1 MLFDNVLKWYY
12 NWNRCP
18 RFNNNQ
24 LKFWS
29 YGVNA
34 VSFISVNYYF
44 IGCIRW
50 WGRNS
55 SVVRLW
61 RSSMEGGEYSLFY
74 PASASWYVTFWIT
87 QLLYIYIYT
96 HTKFLLYP
104 WTSHCAILLVS
115 FKGKWNVVCSLVWQ
129 LFFIFL
135 LLFGASFDLQ
145 FCFFFS

>member
-1 MLFDNVLKWYY
+1 MHF
-12 NWNRCP
+12 
-18 RFNNNQ
+18 NNQ

-87 QLLYIYIYT
+87 QLLYIHIQNFCCTHEQAIVQSYSSPLKENEMLCAVLCGSFSLFSYYCLVDLLIY
-96 HTKFLLYP
+96 
-104 WTSHCAILLVS
+104 S
-115 FKGKWNVVCSLVWQ
+115 FV
-129 LFFIFL
+129 
-135 LLFGASFDLQ
+135 
-145 FCFFFS
+145 FFS